1 MIKEWIDKTWW
12 FTDDEG
18 KIIFSVIIEHAQDI
32 APPAELVELIEL
44 YSQGY
49 RSAYCPVCKAIIRG
63 RGKTCSPRCRQKLRR
78 MKKKESRT
86 AVAWEQMPDPPSS

>member
-44 YSQGY
+44 YRQGY
-49 RSAYCPVCKAIIRG
+49 R
-63 RGKTCSPRCRQKLRR
+63 
-78 MKKKESRT
+78 KEK
-86 AVAWEQMPDPPSS
+86 